1 MDELVISTLVGMQGS
16 SEDVRASTLK
26 RAITRIDPTFN
37 ESDHGFRGFTELL
50 RHLAERK
57 VVELSGPKRDPE
69 VDLVTGDGPAQV
81 AFDLLVAAVADKAG
95 KKGAAL
101 SGLKTEITRR
111 DGGFNERALG
121 YGGFLQFCKAA
132 AARDLVAME
141 WDDKRGDYLLSPAD

>member
-1 MDELVISTLVGMQGS
+1 
-16 SEDVRASTLK
+16 VRASTLK

-50 RHLAERK
+50 RHLADRK

-69 VDLVTGDGPAQV
+69 VDLVTGEGPGQA
-81 AFDLLVAAVADKAG
+81 AFELLVAVVADKAG

-101 SGLKTEITRR
+101 SGLKTEMSRR
-111 DGGFNERALG
+111 DDGFNERALG

-132 AARDLVAME
+132 AARDLVAMA
-141 WDDKRGDYLLSPAD
+141 WDDARGDYLLSPAG